1 MLRIPDSDWQ
11 VVNEQPQISVRFL
24 RKVTPQAKRFTQWM
38 QRTHGRLL
46 GAPKNVLSY
55 CTSGLINGHFPDR
68 NGWFYAG
75 DALALLTYSVHSSDN
90 VSLIEAIEQHT
101 GLKLPVPA
109 FESKLEGQFGKQLR
123 DALDYLG
130 KHSPYATYYEIEK
143 QKRIGNYRVDF
154 FVTEKFDAPDGSTNK
169 RHSVVEF
176 DEEAHKLPRY
186 RKADKQ
192 RDNWFRK
199 NHPEIKLIRVR
210 HEEQDTWLE
219 AIQTLNQIIRLEDGY
234 AHCLRK
240 ACTARPG
247 PEIRIN
253 SVSVRNA
260 YDAEQNMCSFL
271 LKRPAQPLREM
282 ENLLVRLGIPYEKPR
297 DIRFQRA
304 YLRAYGIKTGRLQ

>member
-1 MLRIPDSDWQ
+1 MLKIPDSAWRTVDG
-11 VVNEQPQISVRFL
+11 VPQISVDFL
-24 RKVTPQAKRFTQWM
+24 RKRTPQAARFAQWI
-38 QRTHGRLL
+38 QRTHAKLRQ
-46 GAPKNVLSY
+46 APENILSC
-55 CTSGLINGHFPDR
+55 CTSGLIAGDIPDK
-68 NGWFYAG
+68 NGWLSAG
-75 DALALLTYSVHSSDN
+75 DALVLLTYSVHSIDN
-90 VSLIEAIEQHT
+90 MPLIEAIEQHT
-101 GLKLPVPA
+101 GLKLSVQA

-130 KHSPYATYYEIEK
+130 KHSSYATYYEIEK

-154 FVTEKFDAPDGSTNK
+154 FVTEKFDASDGSTNK
-169 RHSVVEF
+169 RHSIVEF

-186 RKADKQ
+186 READKQ

-219 AIQTLNQIIRLEDGY
+219 TIQTLNQVVRLEDGY

-253 SVSVRNA
+253 SLSVRNA

-282 ENLLVRLGIPYEKPR
+282 ENLLLRLGIPYEKSR
-297 DIRFQRA
+297 DIRFRRA
-304 YLRAYGIKTGRLQ
+304 YLRAYGI